1 MSFLADLFGGGDDKG
16 GGGGGLD
23 LSRILPA
30 ALGAATGNPLALFGL
45 LGGGGGNGQTNLA
58 PGMMIPGVSQP
69 DPRATQQLVQEALRA
84 LGVDPAREIAQQQ
97 TVSAVQQ
104 SVDPALS
111 AIQEQLRL
119 QSLREQ
125 ATAEHREIVEADQR
139 FADLTQRLDWIA
151 ARIGG
156 PAGPQRW

>member
-1 MSFLADLFGGGDDKG
+1 MAGLVDVIFGGGGGNKG
-16 GGGGGLD
+16 GGGGAGNVLG
-23 LSRILPA
+23 SI
-30 ALGAATGNPLALFGL
+30 LGAATGNPLALLGL

-58 PGMMIPGVSQP
+58 PGMMIPGVQP

-84 LGVDPAREIAQQQ
+84 LGVDPAREVAQQQ

-111 AIQEQLRL
+111 AIQEQLRM

-151 ARIGG
+151 SRIGG